1 MPSVSVSSDEL
12 RRQLTMLAAAAEEV
26 ERAYKTILSQYRQL
40 GGRWNDN
47 KFRELGDVINESVS
61 SLKKIQLVF
70 LKGQKDM
77 IQILRAVEE
86 YEQTNLNG
94 AAQGSFG
101 NAAQGAGTQAD
112 FGGAAQDQAEE
123 GGFTLHYSRE
133 MTDNMWQRNVEST
146 DAMIDNYKEALMERG
161 VPDGEWLNNTLARH
175 RAAMLEQCGY
185 ELDVASGHSQDST
198 NDANAYSWPGD
209 YHAFYDQLAE
219 EYRQYC
225 QNGGQDK

>member
-12 RRQLTMLAAAAEEV
+12 RRQLTMLAVAAEEV

-47 KFRELGDVINESVS
+47 KFMELGDVINESVS

-86 YEQTNLNG
+86 YEQTNLN
-94 AAQGSFG
+94 
-101 NAAQGAGTQAD
+101 
-112 FGGAAQDQAEE
+112 GAAQDQAEE

-161 VPDGEWLNNTLARH
+161 VPDGEWLNNTLSRH
-175 RAAMLEQCGY
+175 GAAMLEQCGY

-225 QNGGQDK
+225 RNGGQDK

>member
-12 RRQLTMLAAAAEEV
+12 RRQLTMLAVAAEEV

-94 AAQGSFG
+94 AAQ
-101 NAAQGAGTQAD
+101 
-112 FGGAAQDQAEE
+112 DQAEE

-161 VPDGEWLNNTLARH
+161 VPDGEWLNNTLSRH

-225 QNGGQDK
+225 RNGRQDK

>member
-12 RRQLTMLAAAAEEV
+12 RRQLTMLAVAAEEV

-94 AAQGSFG
+94 AAQ
-101 NAAQGAGTQAD
+101 
-112 FGGAAQDQAEE
+112 DQAEE

-161 VPDGEWLNNTLARH
+161 VPDGEWLNNTLSRH

-185 ELDVASGHSQDST
+185 ELDVASGHLQDST

-225 QNGGQDK
+225 RNGGQDK

>member
-12 RRQLTMLAAAAEEV
+12 RRQLTMLAVAAEEV

-40 GGRWNDN
+40 GGRWSDN

-86 YEQTNLNG
+86 YEQTNLN
-94 AAQGSFG
+94 
-101 NAAQGAGTQAD
+101 
-112 FGGAAQDQAEE
+112 GAAQDQAEE

-161 VPDGEWLNNTLARH
+161 VPDGEWLNNTLSRH

>member
-12 RRQLTMLAAAAEEV
+12 RRQLTMLAVAAEEV

-94 AAQGSFG
+94 AAQ
-101 NAAQGAGTQAD
+101 D
-112 FGGAAQDQAEE
+112 
-123 GGFTLHYSRE
+123 
-133 MTDNMWQRNVEST
+133 
-146 DAMIDNYKEALMERG
+146 
-161 VPDGEWLNNTLARH
+161 
-175 RAAMLEQCGY
+175 
-185 ELDVASGHSQDST
+185 
-198 NDANAYSWPGD
+198 
-209 YHAFYDQLAE
+209 
-219 EYRQYC
+219 
-225 QNGGQDK
+225 

>member
-12 RRQLTMLAAAAEEV
+12 RRQLTMLAVAAEEV

-86 YEQTNLNG
+86 YEQTNLNC
-94 AAQGSFG
+94 
-101 NAAQGAGTQAD
+101 
-112 FGGAAQDQAEE
+112 AAQDQAEE

-161 VPDGEWLNNTLARH
+161 VPDGEWLNNTLSRH

-225 QNGGQDK
+225 RQDK

>member
-12 RRQLTMLAAAAEEV
+12 RRQLTMLAVAAEEV

-94 AAQGSFG
+94 AAQ
-101 NAAQGAGTQAD
+101 
-112 FGGAAQDQAEE
+112 DQAEE

-161 VPDGEWLNNTLARH
+161 VPDGEWLNNTLSRH

-209 YHAFYDQLAE
+209 YHAFYD
-219 EYRQYC
+219 
-225 QNGGQDK
+225 

>member
-12 RRQLTMLAAAAEEV
+12 RRQLTMLAVAAEEV

-94 AAQGSFG
+94 AAQ
-101 NAAQGAGTQAD
+101 
-112 FGGAAQDQAEE
+112 DQAEE

-161 VPDGEWLNNTLARH
+161 VPDGEWLNNTLFRH

-225 QNGGQDK
+225 RNGGQDK

>member
-94 AAQGSFG
+94 AAQ
-101 NAAQGAGTQAD
+101 
-112 FGGAAQDQAEE
+112 DQAEE

-161 VPDGEWLNNTLARH
+161 VPDGEWLNNTLSRH

>member
-12 RRQLTMLAAAAEEV
+12 RRQLTMLAVAAEEV

-86 YEQTNLNG
+86 YEQTNLNC
-94 AAQGSFG
+94 
-101 NAAQGAGTQAD
+101 
-112 FGGAAQDQAEE
+112 AAQDQAEE

-161 VPDGEWLNNTLARH
+161 VPDGEWLNNTLSRH

-225 QNGGQDK
+225 RNGGQDK

>member
-12 RRQLTMLAAAAEEV
+12 RRQLTMLAVAAEEV

-86 YEQTNLNG
+86 YAQTNLN
-94 AAQGSFG
+94 
-101 NAAQGAGTQAD
+101 
-112 FGGAAQDQAEE
+112 GAAQDQAEE

-161 VPDGEWLNNTLARH
+161 VPDGEWLNNTLSRH

-219 EYRQYC
+219 EYRHYC
-225 QNGGQDK
+225 RNGGQDK

>member
-12 RRQLTMLAAAAEEV
+12 RRQLTMLAVAAEEV

-77 IQILRAVEE
+77 IQIVRAVEE
-86 YEQTNLNG
+86 YEQTNLN
-94 AAQGSFG
+94 
-101 NAAQGAGTQAD
+101 
-112 FGGAAQDQAEE
+112 GAAQDQAEE

-161 VPDGEWLNNTLARH
+161 VPDGEWLNNTLSRH

-225 QNGGQDK
+225 RNGGQDK

>member
-12 RRQLTMLAAAAEEV
+12 RRQLTMLAVAAEEV

-94 AAQGSFG
+94 AAQ
-101 NAAQGAGTQAD
+101 
-112 FGGAAQDQAEE
+112 DQAEE

-161 VPDGEWLNNTLARH
+161 VPDGEWLNNTLSRH

-198 NDANAYSWPGD
+198 NDANAYRWPRD

-225 QNGGQDK
+225 RNGGQDK

>member
-12 RRQLTMLAAAAEEV
+12 RRQLTMLAVTAEEV

-40 GGRWNDN
+40 GGRWDDN

-86 YEQTNLNG
+86 YEQTNLN
-94 AAQGSFG
+94 
-101 NAAQGAGTQAD
+101 
-112 FGGAAQDQAEE
+112 GAAQDQAEE

-161 VPDGEWLNNTLARH
+161 VPDGEWLNNTLSRH

>member
-12 RRQLTMLAAAAEEV
+12 RRQLTMLAVTAEEV

-94 AAQGSFG
+94 AAQ
-101 NAAQGAGTQAD
+101 
-112 FGGAAQDQAEE
+112 DQAEE

-161 VPDGEWLNNTLARH
+161 VPDGEWLNNTLSRH

-225 QNGGQDK
+225 RNGGQDK

>member
-12 RRQLTMLAAAAEEV
+12 RRQLTMLAVAAEEV

-94 AAQGSFG
+94 AE
-101 NAAQGAGTQAD
+101 
-112 FGGAAQDQAEE
+112 QDQAEE

-161 VPDGEWLNNTLARH
+161 VPDGEWLNNTLSRH

-198 NDANAYSWPGD
+198 NDANAYRWPRD

-225 QNGGQDK
+225 RNGGQDK

>member
-12 RRQLTMLAAAAEEV
+12 RRQLTMLAVAAEEV

-94 AAQGSFG
+94 AAQ
-101 NAAQGAGTQAD
+101 
-112 FGGAAQDQAEE
+112 DQAEE

-161 VPDGEWLNNTLARH
+161 VPDGEWLNNTLSRH

>member
-12 RRQLTMLAAAAEEV
+12 RRQLTMLAVAAEEV

-47 KFRELGDVINESVS
+47 KFMELGDVINESVS

-86 YEQTNLNG
+86 YEQTNLN
-94 AAQGSFG
+94 
-101 NAAQGAGTQAD
+101 
-112 FGGAAQDQAEE
+112 GAAQDQAEE

-161 VPDGEWLNNTLARH
+161 VPDGEWLNNTLSRH

-225 QNGGQDK
+225 RNGGQDK

>member
-94 AAQGSFG
+94 AAQ
-101 NAAQGAGTQAD
+101 
-112 FGGAAQDQAEE
+112 DQAEE

-161 VPDGEWLNNTLARH
+161 VPDGEWLNNTLSRH

-198 NDANAYSWPGD
+198 NDANAYRWPRD

-225 QNGGQDK
+225 RNGGQDK

>member
-12 RRQLTMLAAAAEEV
+12 RRQLTMLAVAAEEV

-94 AAQGSFG
+94 AAQ
-101 NAAQGAGTQAD
+101 
-112 FGGAAQDQAEE
+112 DQAEE

-161 VPDGEWLNNTLARH
+161 VPDGEWLNNTLSRH

-225 QNGGQDK
+225 RNGGQDK

>member
-12 RRQLTMLAAAAEEV
+12 RRQLTMLAAAADEV

-94 AAQGSFG
+94 AAQSSFG

-112 FGGAAQDQAEE
+112 FSGAAQEGAEE
-123 GGFTLHYSRE
+123 GGYTLHYSRE
-133 MTDNMWQRNVEST
+133 MTDYMWQRSVENIDVT
-146 DAMIDNYKEALMERG
+146 IDNYKEALMERG
-161 VPDGEWLNNTLARH
+161 VPEGEWLNNTLLRH
-175 RAAMLEQCGY
+175 RAAMLEQCGH
-185 ELDVASGHSQDST
+185 ELDVASGHSQDGI

-209 YHAFYDQLAE
+209 YGAFYDQLAE

-225 QNGGQDK
+225 RNGGQDK

>member
-12 RRQLTMLAAAAEEV
+12 RRQLTMLAVAAEEV

-94 AAQGSFG
+94 AAQ
-101 NAAQGAGTQAD
+101 
-112 FGGAAQDQAEE
+112 DQAEE

-161 VPDGEWLNNTLARH
+161 VPDGEWLNNTLSRH

-185 ELDVASGHSQDST
+185 ELDVASGHSQDSM
-198 NDANAYSWPGD
+198 NDANAYRWPRD

-225 QNGGQDK
+225 RNGGQDK

>member
-12 RRQLTMLAAAAEEV
+12 RRQLTMLAVAAEEV

-94 AAQGSFG
+94 AAQ
-101 NAAQGAGTQAD
+101 
-112 FGGAAQDQAEE
+112 DQAEE

-133 MTDNMWQRNVEST
+133 MTDNMWQRNMEST

-161 VPDGEWLNNTLARH
+161 VPDGEWLNNTLSRH

-225 QNGGQDK
+225 RNGGQDK

>member
-12 RRQLTMLAAAAEEV
+12 RRQLTMLAVAAEEV

-94 AAQGSFG
+94 AAQ
-101 NAAQGAGTQAD
+101 
-112 FGGAAQDQAEE
+112 DQAEE

-161 VPDGEWLNNTLARH
+161 VPDGEWLNNTLSRH

-185 ELDVASGHSQDST
+185 ELDVASGHSRDST

-225 QNGGQDK
+225 RNGGQDK

>member
-12 RRQLTMLAAAAEEV
+12 RRQLTMLAVAAEEV

-94 AAQGSFG
+94 AAQ
-101 NAAQGAGTQAD
+101 
-112 FGGAAQDQAEE
+112 DQAEE

-161 VPDGEWLNNTLARH
+161 VPDGEWLNNTLSRH

-185 ELDVASGHSQDST
+185 ELDVASGHSQDSR

-225 QNGGQDK
+225 RNGGQDK

>member
-1 MPSVSVSSDEL
+1 M
-12 RRQLTMLAAAAEEV
+12 

-94 AAQGSFG
+94 AAQ
-101 NAAQGAGTQAD
+101 
-112 FGGAAQDQAEE
+112 DQAEE

-161 VPDGEWLNNTLARH
+161 VPDGEWLNNTLSRH

-225 QNGGQDK
+225 RNGGQDK